1 MHPRCGSAALAG
13 PWRSLS
19 GRPQSFSQTAARGGR
34 SPKGATMNRFP
45 RMTIS
50 ALLAAAT
57 LAAAPDGLEAPSESA
72 PEEPVYPTE
81 EPLPVADTF
90 ETPAFVG
97 DEAEVLPAE
106 QDQPA
111 ELAAAAPEMPLGFPP
126 AMGEMGL
133 PQPSGLAFPS
143 MSSLPQ
149 PSLAGGGSTSA
160 PGGAR
165 PTGG

>member
-45 RMTIS
+45 CMTIS
-50 ALLAAAT
+50 ALLAAAALAAAAAGAATAGSSYPEDPALSGYDT
-57 LAAAPDGLEAPSESA
+57 LDCSAYLQSVFQMDPTIPSECTLAAPDGMAAPSEPA

-90 ETPAFVG
+90 ETPAFFG
-97 DEAEVLPAE
+97 DAPPVLP
-106 QDQPA
+106 
-111 ELAAAAPEMPLGFPP
+111 PP
-126 AMGEMGL
+126 HN
-133 PQPSGLAFPS
+133 P
-143 MSSLPQ
+143 
-149 PSLAGGGSTSA
+149 
-160 PGGAR
+160 
-165 PTGG
+165 